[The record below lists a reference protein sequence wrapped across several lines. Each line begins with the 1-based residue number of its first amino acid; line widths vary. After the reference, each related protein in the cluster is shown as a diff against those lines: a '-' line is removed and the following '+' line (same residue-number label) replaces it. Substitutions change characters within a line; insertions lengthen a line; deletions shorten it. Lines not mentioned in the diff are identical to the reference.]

1 MNAARAQ
8 GGLILAS
15 GLLLLATGML
25 TMSTVMGIAV
35 RELSRTQVIESLE
48 QARAGAAIG
57 LANALE
63 GLELR
68 DTLEREIAAG
78 ELTDGSQWRVTVGFL
93 GAVPRIL
100 DPGLWD
106 WHFLLHASART
117 PTGAEVRE
125 RLQISLPAPPPAD
138 LRLCLDSGCPVPPL
152 CGPPDPDCPLEL
164 RAPPHAVAWHLPEDR
179 A

>member
-1 MNAARAQ
+1 VNAARAQ

-57 LANALE
+57 LANAMD

-68 DTLEREIAAG
+68 DTIETELAAG
-78 ELTDGSQWRVTVGFL
+78 VLADGSRWRVTVSFL
-93 GAVPRIL
+93 GAVPRAVE
-100 DPGLWD
+100 PGLWD
-106 WHFLLHASART
+106 WHFLLHASAET
-117 PTGAEVRE
+117 PTGAQIRE

-138 LRLCLDSGCPVPPL
+138 LSVCLETGCLVPPL

-164 RAPPHAVAWHLPEDR
+164 RVPPQTVAWHLPEDR